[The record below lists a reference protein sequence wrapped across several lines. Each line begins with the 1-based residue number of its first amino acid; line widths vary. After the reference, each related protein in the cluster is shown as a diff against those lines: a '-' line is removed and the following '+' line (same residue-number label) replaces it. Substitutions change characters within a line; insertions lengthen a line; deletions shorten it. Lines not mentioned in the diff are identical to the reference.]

1 HRLRRLGVGWETRV
15 AVLVERS
22 PELIAAML
30 GILKAGGVYVPLDPA
45 YPRER
50 LAVMLEDSEA
60 PVLIT
65 QERLVGR
72 LSVLQSA
79 APRIVS
85 LDAPGLD
92 LESESPERLPDG
104 APEPDQLAYV
114 IFTSGSTGRPKGVMG
129 SHGALARY
137 AVAVRPVYRVQPG
150 ERILQ
155 FCSISFDTSLE
166 EISIALGGG
175 GELVLRTDAMLES
188 PAGFLAACGEQAINV
203 LSLPTAYWHEVAAKL
218 EVERLAL
225 PAALRLVI
233 IGGERALPERVAA
246 WRRHVAAGGPRLLN
260 SYGLTESTIVSTAW
274 PVDQPSAA
282 EARGEVSI
290 GRAIPETELYLLGED
305 EEILPIGVPGELFIG
320 GTLLARGYLK
330 RPDLT
335 AERFVPHPFSDAP
348 GERLYRT
355 GDLARALP
363 DGALELLGRGDAQ
376 VKVRGY
382 RIELTE
388 IESRL
393 LQHPG
398 IESAVVTVREDQP
411 GVKQIVGHV
420 VPRQEPG
427 PDPAGLRAFVR
438 EALPDY
444 MVPGA
449 FVVLAALPLTPNG
462 KVDRRALP
470 APERQDEETVEHERP
485 ADPVEALLVD
495 IWAEV
500 LGVGRV
506 GVREDF

>member
-1 HRLRRLGVGWETRV
+1 
-15 AVLVERS
+15 
-22 PELIAAML
+22 
-30 GILKAGGVYVPLDPA
+30 
-45 YPRER
+45 
-50 LAVMLEDSEA
+50 
-60 PVLIT
+60 
-65 QERLVGR
+65 
-72 LSVLQSA
+72 
-79 APRIVS
+79 
-85 LDAPGLD
+85 
-92 LESESPERLPDG
+92 
-104 APEPDQLAYV
+104 
-114 IFTSGSTGRPKGVMG
+114 
-129 SHGALARY
+129 
-137 AVAVRPVYRVQPG
+137 
-150 ERILQ
+150 
-155 FCSISFDTSLE
+155 
-166 EISIALGGG
+166 
-175 GELVLRTDAMLES
+175 
-188 PAGFLAACGEQAINV
+188 GEQAINV

-506 GVREDF
+506 GVREDFFTLGGHSLLATQVVSRVRAALDVELPLRKLFEAPTVAELAEAVRAVRGDATAQAPPLAVIAASADTADDADRAEPPLSFAQQRLWLIDQLEPDSPVYNIPSAVRLAGDLSVPLLERIFAEVVRRHEALRTTFSAQAGQPVQVIHPPEAPVIPLADLSSLPAAVRDGEAAAL